1 MNSKKSVSR
10 LMLVAS
16 LSFIVAFGSFANSF
30 QQSKSVLSVYL
41 ELKDALVKTDS
52 KAASAA
58 AKELVAIVDGKDDE
72 MSKKLKTDA
81 SQILASNDV
90 NVQRTHFNDLS
101 VNVYAMVKNFSE
113 NEETVYK
120 QFCPMAFNNTGA
132 FWLASEKEIN
142 NPYFGNKMLH
152 CGMVKEEL

>member
-10 LMLVAS
+10 LMFVAS
-16 LSFIVAFGSFANSF
+16 LSFIVAIGSLANSF
-30 QQSKSVLSVYL
+30 QQSKTVLSVYL

-58 AKELVAIVDGKDDE
+58 AKELVALVDGKHDE
-72 MSKKLKTDA
+72 MSKKLKIDA
-81 SQILASNDV
+81 SQISASNDV

-101 VNVYAMVKNFSE
+101 ENVYAMVKNSSE
-113 NEETVYK
+113 KEKTVYK
-120 QFCPMAFNNTGA
+120 QFCPMALNNTGA

-142 NPYFGNKMLH
+142 NPYFGDKMLH